1 MSREPDAIVAQRR
14 QLGAAL
20 ATFRKAAELSQAQ
33 LGMHT
38 RYDRTSINKIEHG
51 QQLPDRPFWQAVDKL
66 LHADGTLLKRYDE
79 LVASKRE
86 YAQRQRQ
93 SSRARHQADAARL
106 RGERAVTSALLDSD
120 AANEPTDDPEHDAV
134 LCAPWS
140 HRGTVEASVVLR
152 GGGSRVQR
160 RRFVFLSGAALTAPA
175 HQWLVHE
182 PGPLVSGLS
191 GRRISTGLID
201 RLTAM
206 ISELRK
212 MDDVAGGG
220 SVLSLAQHE
229 FEWVAGLLDRAL
241 YDERTGRTLHVALA
255 ELGQLCGWTAYDAGH
270 HALAQ
275 RYYVAA
281 LRATHSA
288 DDRPLGA
295 HVLSCM
301 AEQAARQGQPA
312 EAVTLIETAVAGTRG
327 QQTPAL
333 LAELYGRQAYASAT
347 LGDASG
353 CTAANSKLLTQ
364 IERLRSADEPSY
376 LYWVNPAN
384 MTSEVGNSLRQL
396 GQADRAATMLEEG
409 IAMFDNSL
417 PRGRQG
423 YLIALADVL
432 ARPGKQRD
440 LDAAAARGMEAIQL
454 AENLDSTRSVGLIR
468 NLSHQMTPHA
478 QVPAVRDFLE
488 RARVL
493 LAS

>member
-1 MSREPDAIVAQRR
+1 MSREPETIGALRC

-20 ATFRKAAELSQAQ
+20 ATFRKAAEQSQAQ
-33 LGMHT
+33 LGTHT
-38 RYDRTSINKIEHG
+38 NYDRTSSNKIERG
-51 QQLPDRPFWQAVDKL
+51 QQLPDRPFWQAVDTL
-66 LHADGTLLKRYDE
+66 LHADGVLLARYDE
-79 LVASKRE
+79 LVTSKRE
-86 YAQRQRQ
+86 HAQRQRQ

-106 RGERAVTSALLDSD
+106 RNERAVTSALPTSD
-120 AANEPTDDPEHDAV
+120 AANEPTDAPAQDAV

-152 GGGSRVQR
+152 GGSSRVQR

-191 GRRISTGLID
+191 GRRVSAGLTD

-206 ISELRK
+206 VFELRK

-220 SVLSLAQHE
+220 RVLSLAQQE
-229 FEWVAGLLDRAL
+229 FEWVAGLLDRAV
-241 YDERTGRTLHVALA
+241 YDERTGRALHVALA
-255 ELGQLCGWTAYDAGH
+255 ELGQLCGWAAYDAGQ

-275 RYYVAA
+275 RYYVTA

-295 HVLSCM
+295 HVLSCL
-301 AEQAARQGQPA
+301 AAQAARRGQPA
-312 EAVTLIETAVAGTRG
+312 EAVTLIETALAGTRG
-327 QQTPAL
+327 RQTPSL
-333 LAELYGRQAYASAT
+333 LANLYTGQAYAFAT

-353 CTAANSKLLTQ
+353 CTAALSQARTQ
-364 IERLRSADEPSY
+364 IERLTPAAESSW

-396 GQADRAATMLEEG
+396 GHAEQAAVVLEEG
-409 IAMFDNSL
+409 IAMFDDSL
-417 PRGRQG
+417 PRGRLG
-423 YLIALADVL
+423 YLIHLADTL
-432 ARPGKQRD
+432 IRPGKQRD
-440 LDAAAARGMEAIQL
+440 LDAAAERGLEAIQL
-454 AENLDSTRSVGLIR
+454 AESLDSTRCVGLIR
-468 NLSHQMTPHA
+468 NLHHQLTPHA
-478 QVPAVRDFLE
+478 QVPAVRDFVE

-493 LAS
+493 LAA